1 MQCLI
6 KYSLSHTQLSISRCF
21 HCDIIICCCASCLA
35 ALSTRV
41 MFASADGTHSSLRP
55 RQTRGPRLSSF
66 WLPTFN
72 TTLLSSVHFNSTR
85 LDSTTLH
92 PLTLDV
98 RCVQLARLL
107 YFLSSGYNLLALLQ
121 AAFTSPVCWPRYLHC
136 QSEQKEKE
144 SAASVSCSFI
154 LELTTK
160 SSLAGA
166 LSAVCVLCRL
176 SKGTRRKMKLLRMR
190 LYYYLLP
197 LSVGCLLFCPSGLK
211 LRSRE
216 RMTNGLT
223 NTPT

>member
-1 MQCLI
+1 MFVASNWRVYYISFHLVI
-6 KYSLSHTQLSISRCF
+6 IYWLFSRLPSLPPSAGLVIYIVRVSR
-21 HCDIIICCCASCLA
+21 
-35 ALSTRV
+35 
-41 MFASADGTHSSLRP
+41 
-55 RQTRGPRLSSF
+55 
-66 WLPTFN
+66 
-72 TTLLSSVHFNSTR
+72 
-85 LDSTTLH
+85 
-92 PLTLDV
+92 
-98 RCVQLARLL
+98 
-107 YFLSSGYNLLALLQ
+107 
-121 AAFTSPVCWPRYLHC
+121 
-136 QSEQKEKE
+136 KKE

-190 LYYYLLP
+190 LYYYLLR